1 MQNLE
6 VKEAILTTEKT
17 KSEIKKEL
25 EDSIANGK
33 KNENTDKEEMAN
45 NCMKSEEDAAK
56 FIHEFEEIKNKK
68 KSHSMASS
76 LPR

>member
-6 VKEAILTTEKT
+6 VKLAILTIKKT

-33 KNENTDKEEMAN
+33 KNKNADIEEMAN
-45 NCMKSEEDAAK
+45 NCAESKEDAAK
-56 FIHEFEEIKNKK
+56 II
-68 KSHSMASS
+68 
-76 LPR
+76 